1 MCCLLNACQPASQN
15 PRIYDSG
22 ISQELAELRK
32 QEINELKYDLRL
44 SIPKQ
49 KSMPVEGEIHV
60 RFRLNKAQEVIL
72 DFREEADKIKE
83 VSANGLPTSYEF
95 RNEHIILPKNTTQKG
110 ENDIYIRFTAGNQS
124 LNRND
129 EFLYTLLVPDR
140 ARTVFPCFEQPNLK
154 ASFTL
159 QLDIPSEWVAVSNTY
174 INKEEEREGR
184 KSIYFAP
191 TEPLSTYLF
200 SFVAGKLEKQEYKEG
215 SRKISAYYRETDP
228 KKLAQLD
235 TIFKQV
241 MASLHWLEDYTGVSY
256 PFAKYDFIILPG
268 FQYGAWS
275 IPALLYITTIRCF

>member
-1 MCCLLNACQPASQN
+1 MKIHYGIIIIMCCLLNACQPASQN

-140 ARTVFPCFEQPNLK
+140 ARTVFRVLSSLTSKPLSHCNWTSRLNG
-154 ASFTL
+154 L
-159 QLDIPSEWVAVSNTY
+159 PSPTPILIRKKNV
-174 INKEEEREGR
+174 KEE
-184 KSIYFAP
+184 KA
-191 TEPLSTYLF
+191 
-200 SFVAGKLEKQEYKEG
+200 
-215 SRKISAYYRETDP
+215 
-228 KKLAQLD
+228 
-235 TIFKQV
+235 
-241 MASLHWLEDYTGVSY
+241 
-256 PFAKYDFIILPG
+256 FI
-268 FQYGAWS
+268 
-275 IPALLYITTIRCF
+275 LLRPSH

>member
-1 MCCLLNACQPASQN
+1 MKIHYGIIIMCCLLNACQPASQN

-140 ARTVFPCFEQPNLK
+140 ARTVFRVLSNLTSK
-154 ASFTL
+154 
-159 QLDIPSEWVAVSNTY
+159 
-174 INKEEEREGR
+174 
-184 KSIYFAP
+184 
-191 TEPLSTYLF
+191 PLSHCNWT
-200 SFVAGKLEKQEYKEG
+200 
-215 SRKISAYYRETDP
+215 SR
-228 KKLAQLD
+228 LN
-235 TIFKQV
+235 
-241 MASLHWLEDYTGVSY
+241 G
-256 PFAKYDFIILPG
+256 LPS
-268 FQYGAWS
+268 QH
-275 IPALLYITTIRCF
+275 LY

>member
-1 MCCLLNACQPASQN
+1 
-15 PRIYDSG
+15 
-22 ISQELAELRK
+22 
-32 QEINELKYDLRL
+32 
-44 SIPKQ
+44 
-49 KSMPVEGEIHV
+49 MPVEGEIHV

-159 QLDIPSEWVAVSNTY
+159 SLIH
-174 INKEEEREGR
+174 I
-184 KSIYFAP
+184 
-191 TEPLSTYLF
+191 LLF
-200 SFVAGKLEKQEYKEG
+200 L
-215 SRKISAYYRETDP
+215 
-228 KKLAQLD
+228 L
-235 TIFKQV
+235 
-241 MASLHWLEDYTGVSY
+241 
-256 PFAKYDFIILPG
+256 IL
-268 FQYGAWS
+268 
-275 IPALLYITTIRCF
+275 